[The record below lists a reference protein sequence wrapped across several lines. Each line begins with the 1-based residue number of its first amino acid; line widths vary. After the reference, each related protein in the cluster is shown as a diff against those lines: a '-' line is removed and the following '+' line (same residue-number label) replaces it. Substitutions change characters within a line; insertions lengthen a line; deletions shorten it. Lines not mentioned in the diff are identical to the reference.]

1 MYANLKKKKLKA
13 VTLCRF
19 LLPLRK
25 IHLVMKVVK
34 NIFNTIR
41 GNKYTKYIITIFVI
55 ILVVGFIDDNSVMN
69 SQERKRKIEKLK
81 SEIADL
87 KAKYEEDTQKL
98 NSLKQHDQVER
109 LARERYFMKRTNED
123 VFIIKTD
130 K

>member
-69 SQERKRKIEKLK
+69 SQDRKRKIEKLK

-98 NSLKQHDQVER
+98 NSLKHHDQVER

>member
-69 SQERKRKIEKLK
+69 SQERKRKI
-81 SEIADL
+81 
-87 KAKYEEDTQKL
+87 KAVL
-98 NSLKQHDQVER
+98 
-109 LARERYFMKRTNED
+109 
-123 VFIIKTD
+123 
-130 K
+130 